1 MQDIIEIYGSKI
13 RLPEKPN
20 DEDCINYGLP
30 KKEQKWKR
38 TPLPSFFEV
47 VEYDKSGN
55 LLLTEEQEK
64 YAIEEV
70 KRCKNGI
77 WIFIGGKVRYIPKR
91 YYFYLQ
97 YYTLEDGT
105 SPEFREADRLYYLFF
120 EHWFSVL

>member
-30 KKEQKWKR
+30 QKEQKWKR

-55 LLLTEEQEK
+55 LLLTPEQEE

-70 KRCKNGI
+70 KRCKNGF
-77 WIFIGGKVRYIPKR
+77 IFI
-91 YYFYLQ
+91 
-97 YYTLEDGT
+97 
-105 SPEFREADRLYYLFF
+105 PELL
-120 EHWFSVL
+120 S